1 MKLFFAV
8 VAACLVACS
17 AIHAVDARSTTL
29 SKLLAPRNSQ
39 SGVLPKLKKATVID
53 PMASSGAEEAL
64 TNIAKLLGKEPPA
77 ASEDA
82 DALLED
88 EDSEDVMSAEDLAL
102 MGEDSCDKDP
112 STPKCA
118 AKSEESSFIEKDEE
132 EENLEDKEQSGTDL
146 LQISESESKRSSHS
160 GSSSSSR
167 SGSSSSSSSSMSP
180 VEKEIRKLENMIRKA
195 MKVSHTIPDAVKRLE
210 ELKQA
215 SEKETEERARQ
226 EATKTLEEHRR
237 LMSEMG
243 EHITK
248 LQNKLNELVAK
259 RAQLSASDA
268 RLRRE
273 LGQFSDSSSSSHSSS
288 DSSTA

>member
-1 MKLFFAV
+1 L
-8 VAACLVACS
+8 LVCTAL
-17 AIHAVDARSTTL
+17 HAVDARSTTL
-29 SKLLAPRNSQ
+29 SQLLAPRKSHQ
-39 SGVLPKLKKATVID
+39 SGVLPKLRKATVID
-53 PMASSGAEEAL
+53 PMASGGAEEAL
-64 TNIAKLLGKEPPA
+64 TNLAKLLGKEPPA

-132 EENLEDKEQSGTDL
+132 EETPENKEQSGTDL
-146 LQISESESKRSSHS
+146 LQISESQSKRSSHS
-160 GSSSSSR
+160 GSSSG
-167 SGSSSSSSSSMSP
+167 SGSTSSSSSMSP

-259 RAQLSASDA
+259 RAQLSASDS

-273 LGQFSDSSSSSHSSS
+273 LGQFGDASSSSHSSS
-288 DSSTA
+288 ASELSTAA